1 MFDGGHE
8 TELKG
13 SWELA
18 ENRPG
23 ASTGRPRAATAR
35 P

>member
-1 MFDGGHE
+1 MFDGSHE

-23 ASTGRPRAATAR
+23 ASPDPGGPG
-35 P
+35 